1 MAQQTPYIGSR
12 ISLISKLDIR
22 YEGILYTVDTNES
35 TIALAKVRSFG
46 TEDRPTPNPV
56 AARDDIYE
64 YIIFKATDIK
74 DLIVCETP
82 KPVPQLASGLAYDP
96 AILSISS
103 GRTIPVHP
111 SVPSVPIGSNIISA
125 GSSRSGTPNRISPG
139 EDPAHSR
146 APGAGRSQRT
156 GSVSNPMQSVIGNKN
171 RGGFQQQTQHQ
182 GGPNNGRQFTHGQQN
197 YPNVGGTYQGNYGRV
212 GQQNYR
218 ENRGGFFN
226 RGGNVNYQRGG
237 VSSRGGMSGKPQSK
251 EKLKFESDY
260 DFEKA
265 NEQFQETLNHIS
277 LDLKKTKLEDG
288 TKKSQMESDAGSDV
302 VEEEIAEN
310 GQEDQEKRYYDKSSS
325 FFDRISCEALE
336 KQEGKPRTDWRKE
349 RETNQETFGHS
360 AVRSL
365 TYRRPRGFMGG
376 RGGRGGHMNNG
387 YRYNSGYN
395 YGNQQRSS
403 YGNFHNNY
411 SRRNNY
417 RNSTS
422 YSGP

>member
-103 GRTIPVHP
+103 GRTIPMHP
-111 SVPSVPIGSNIISA
+111 SVPGVPMAANLNVFEA
-125 GSSRSGTPNRISPG
+125 SRSGTPNRISPA

-146 APGAGRSQRT
+146 APGAGRNQRT
-156 GSVSNPMQSVIGNKN
+156 GSLPSAVQPTTGTKN
-171 RGGFQQQTQHQ
+171 RGGFQQQIHQ
-182 GGPNNGRQFTHGQQN
+182 GTLNTGRQQN
-197 YPNVGGTYQGNYGRV
+197 YPNVGTYQGSYGRG
-212 GQQNYR
+212 GQQNNYR
-218 ENRGGFFN
+218 ESRGGFFT
-226 RGGNVNYQRGG
+226 RGGSVNYQRGG
-237 VSSRGGMSGKPQSK
+237 GGHRGGIGGKPQSK

-288 TKKSQMESDAGSDV
+288 SKKSGTGSDAGSDV
-302 VEEEIAEN
+302 IEEEVTEN
-310 GQEDQEKRYYDKSSS
+310 GQEEQEKRYYDKSSS

-365 TYRRPRGFMGG
+365 TYRRPRGFMSG
-376 RGGRGGHMNNG
+376 RGGRSGHMNSA
-387 YRYNSGYN
+387 YRYSSG
-395 YGNQQRSS
+395 R
-403 YGNFHNNY
+403 
-411 SRRNNY
+411 
-417 RNSTS
+417 
-422 YSGP
+422 P

>member
-103 GRTIPVHP
+103 GRTIPMHP
-111 SVPSVPIGSNIISA
+111 SVPGVPMGSNIISA
-125 GSSRSGTPNRISPG
+125 GSSRSGTPNRISPA

-146 APGAGRSQRT
+146 APGAGRNQRT
-156 GSVSNPMQSVIGNKN
+156 GSLPSAVQP
-171 RGGFQQQTQHQ
+171 T
-182 GGPNNGRQFTHGQQN
+182 TGQQN
-197 YPNVGGTYQGNYGRV
+197 YPNVGGTYQGSYGRG
-212 GQQNYR
+212 GQQNNYR
-218 ENRGGFFN
+218 ESRGGFFT
-226 RGGNVNYQRGG
+226 RGGSVNYQRGG
-237 VSSRGGMSGKPQSK
+237 GGHRGGVGGKPQSK

-288 TKKSQMESDAGSDV
+288 SKKSGTGSDAGSDV
-302 VEEEIAEN
+302 IEEEVTEN
-310 GQEDQEKRYYDKSSS
+310 GQEEQEKRYYDKSSS

-365 TYRRPRGFMGG
+365 TYRRPRGFMSG
-376 RGGRGGHMNNG
+376 RGGRSGHMNSA
-387 YRYNSGYN
+387 YRYSSGYN

-411 SRRNNY
+411 NRRNNY
-417 RNSTS
+417 RSNAS
-422 YSGP
+422 YSGQ

>member
-35 TIALAKVRSFG
+35 TIALAKGYCTEFLLSRWSHELPSPVLIDKLCCLTLRDLYLNCSSKFIVRSFG

-125 GSSRSGTPNRISPG
+125 GSANFNIFEASRSGTPNRISPG

-182 GGPNNGRQFTHGQQN
+182 GGPNNGRQTAKLPKCWWN
-197 YPNVGGTYQGNYGRV
+197 LSGNYGRV

-277 LDLKKTKLEDG
+277 LDLKKTKLEG
-288 TKKSQMESDAGSDV
+288 
-302 VEEEIAEN
+302 
-310 GQEDQEKRYYDKSSS
+310 
-325 FFDRISCEALE
+325 
-336 KQEGKPRTDWRKE
+336 
-349 RETNQETFGHS
+349 
-360 AVRSL
+360 
-365 TYRRPRGFMGG
+365 
-376 RGGRGGHMNNG
+376 
-387 YRYNSGYN
+387 
-395 YGNQQRSS
+395 
-403 YGNFHNNY
+403 
-411 SRRNNY
+411 
-417 RNSTS
+417 
-422 YSGP
+422 

>member
-103 GRTIPVHP
+103 GRTIPMHP
-111 SVPSVPIGSNIISA
+111 SVPSLPIGSNIISA
-125 GSSRSGTPNRISPG
+125 GCKFFSFNIFEASRSGTPNRISPR

-146 APGAGRSQRT
+146 APGAGRNQRT
-156 GSVSNPMQSVIGNKN
+156 SSLSNPMQSATGTKN
-171 RGGFQQQTQHQ
+171 RGGFQQQIQHQ
-182 GGPNNGRQFTHGQQN
+182 GGPNTGRPQN
-197 YPNVGGTYQGNYGRV
+197 YVGGTHQGSYGR
-212 GQQNYR
+212 GNQQNNYR
-218 ENRGGFFN
+218 EGRGGFFG

-237 VSSRGGMSGKPQSK
+237 GGHRGGMGGKPQSK

-277 LDLKKTKLEDG
+277 LDLKKTKLEG
-288 TKKSQMESDAGSDV
+288 
-302 VEEEIAEN
+302 
-310 GQEDQEKRYYDKSSS
+310 
-325 FFDRISCEALE
+325 
-336 KQEGKPRTDWRKE
+336 
-349 RETNQETFGHS
+349 
-360 AVRSL
+360 
-365 TYRRPRGFMGG
+365 
-376 RGGRGGHMNNG
+376 
-387 YRYNSGYN
+387 
-395 YGNQQRSS
+395 
-403 YGNFHNNY
+403 
-411 SRRNNY
+411 
-417 RNSTS
+417 
-422 YSGP
+422 